1 MVDVVVVLDAVVVV
15 VVLEVTVVVVVVELV
30 AVVVVVVELVAVVV
44 VLQYDPQSNGQL
56 SVTESIMP
64 HHCIRDVHSGGS
76 F

>member
-1 MVDVVVVLDAVVVV
+1 VVDVVVVLDAVVVL
-15 VVLEVTVVVVVVELV
+15 VVLEVT
-30 AVVVVVVELVAVVV
+30 VVVVVVELVAVVV

>member
-15 VVLEVTVVVVVVELV
+15 VVLEVT
-30 AVVVVVVELVAVVV
+30 VVVVVVELVAVVV

>member
-1 MVDVVVVLDAVVVV
+1 VVDVVVVLDAVVVV
-15 VVLEVTVVVVVVELV
+15 VVLEVT
-30 AVVVVVVELVAVVV
+30 VVVVVVELVAVVV

>member
-1 MVDVVVVLDAVVVV
+1 MVDVVVVLDAVVVL
-15 VVLEVTVVVVVVELV
+15 VVLEVT
-30 AVVVVVVELVAVVV
+30 VVVVVVELVAVVV